1 MPTLTYTSTSSCPH
15 IHIYV
20 QLESRTSHTYTL
32 LALVALGLNK
42 LVFAFVVLLIFIASV
57 VFVDGYMGVHEK
69 GAGLVQDEA
78 AKTIQTNSFKT
89 KREKNLAT
97 GQDLVLLVMDYTP
110 ARRKT
115 PIHN

>member
-1 MPTLTYTSTSSCPH
+1 MICFFLAVINCRASS
-15 IHIYV
+15 
-20 QLESRTSHTYTL
+20 
-32 LALVALGLNK
+32 G
-42 LVFAFVVLLIFIASV
+42 
-57 VFVDGYMGVHEK
+57 DMGVDEK

-78 AKTIQTNSFKT
+78 VKTIQTNSFKT

-97 GQDLVLLVMDYTP
+97 GQDLVLLIMDYTP